1 MSTISSADGSP
12 PLLLLVLASSPHPP
26 PLLLLS
32 FCSLNLALLARHH
45 LYSRRKKLESLLK
58 FRYWERRVLSD
69 DVFSLVDKRA
79 WKCSLDD
86 YGDKGALSK
95 LAP

>member
-1 MSTISSADGSP
+1 MLWGPGAYD
-12 PLLLLVLASSPHPP
+12 VYNAKMQKKKYVF
-26 PLLLLS
+26 S
-32 FCSLNLALLARHH
+32 FWGARAGKCTV
-45 LYSRRKKLESLLK
+45 YPSM
-58 FRYWERRVLSD
+58 
-69 DVFSLVDKRA
+69 FSLVDKRA